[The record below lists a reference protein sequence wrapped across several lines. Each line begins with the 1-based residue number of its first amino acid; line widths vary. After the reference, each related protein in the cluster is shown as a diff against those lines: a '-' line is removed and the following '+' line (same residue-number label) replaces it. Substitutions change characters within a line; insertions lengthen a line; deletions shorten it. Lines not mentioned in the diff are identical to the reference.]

1 MIRLGAQ
8 QTLTIFQKRLL
19 GKIECGAAG
28 VSLRTYAPSN
38 AAVGGLDEHAAEAI
52 GALSPL
58 EAEQSKAF
66 ADGRLRE
73 FALGRLIARRCLKDV
88 SVGASVRAEIGI
100 GPDRGPQWPEGV
112 VGSISHCPVA
122 FAAIVGRDAALA
134 GVGIDVEAQQKI
146 DPGIVEAVLRS
157 DESHDDALVKF
168 SAKESLY
175 KLWAPIMGQW
185 LDFSE
190 ASVRL
195 VESSE
200 QPSGHRAGDIEYT
213 LHRGQPTP
221 EVFSRVEGLWLAG
234 PDLVATA
241 AWISA

>member
-1 MIRLGAQ
+1 M
-8 QTLTIFQKRLL
+8 
-19 GKIECGAAG
+19 
-28 VSLRTYAPSN
+28 RTYAPTSP
-38 AAVGGLDEHAAEAI
+38 AVGGPDELAATAIEA
-52 GALSPL
+52 LTPL
-58 EAEQSKAF
+58 EREQSKGF
-66 ADGRLRE
+66 SDKRLRE
-73 FALGRLIARRCLKDV
+73 FALGRLLARRCLQDA
-88 SVGASVRAEIGI
+88 GAQSSSHEGIGI
-100 GPDRGPQWPEGV
+100 GPDRGPQWPDGI
-112 VGSISHCPVA
+112 VGSISHCPGA
-122 FAAIVGRDAALA
+122 FAAIVGHNASLA
-134 GVGIDVEAQQKI
+134 GIGIDVEAQQEI
-146 DPGIVEAVLRS
+146 SHGILEAVLRS
-157 DESHDDALVKF
+157 DEGHDHALVKF

-234 PDLVATA
+234 PDLVVTA